1 MSFFSSLNKILSYSK
16 PKYHTMPELTFIKKT
31 VSQATLESEAISLTS
46 NDQSDDVYSSE
57 ILPHLLNSYTVK
69 DTDIVLK
76 NLHNKK
82 NSSSNSSIVSESSSN
97 QSKKLPILEKKN
109 LVLAFGS
116 LGVIYGDIGTS
127 PLYVYSTI
135 FSDFEPSDKDIMG
148 AMSCIFWLFTIV
160 VIVKYAFIV
169 LTLGPFKREGG
180 QIALYVKLIRYLRI
194 NKYKRVN
201 GITEDD
207 YDEVESDNDSTYS
220 CNLEKSNSSDNKDLD
235 QCSSNLNIN
244 SASSAQG
251 SMSSKISRKSIH
263 DDGVLDFDSA
273 SIKSN
278 RFYYKQNFIHKGLS
292 HYLTFSCFLG
302 CSLVFSDGLLTP
314 TTSVLSAI
322 GGITAPVPSLS
333 NYVMPISIVI
343 LLLLFAMQRFGSGK
357 VSFVFAPIILIW
369 MLTILTIGIINI
381 VKYDHSV
388 FKSLNP
394 VYAVKFLH
402 KRNVF
407 VLGSVL
413 LSITGCEAMFA
424 DVGHF
429 NKISIQMTLVGFV
442 YPCLMICYLGQTAFL
457 LHHRSPNDIKN
468 VFYACIPGGNKSNN
482 GLYWFVF
489 VIATFS
495 TIIASQALILSVFSI
510 LKQLIKL
517 KYFPNLRIVQ
527 TSKEHKGQIYIPIA
541 NWILMVAVCLTTVGF
556 RNSNNVTAAYGTG
569 ISLDFC
575 VTTSLIG
582 FCIIYIYNLHFMW
595 SVAMIM
601 LFGSLDLT
609 LVIASMK
616 KIPKGAW
623 FPLIV
628 CTISVSFLYVYNN
641 KIGKQEQKVREI
653 ISNQINSNSEDAIQH
668 NNLSVDNLSIE
679 KAATV
684 DEMLLTWAQQKSK
697 TMHKILSWL
706 I

>member
-1 MSFFSSLNKILSYSK
+1 
-16 PKYHTMPELTFIKKT
+16 MPELTFIKKT
-31 VSQATLESEAISLTS
+31 VSQATQESEAISLSS
-46 NDQSDDVYSSE
+46 NDQSDVMDSSD
-57 ILPHLLNSYTVK
+57 ILPHLLNSHTVK

-76 NLHNKK
+76 TPHKRKNL
-82 NSSSNSSIVSESSSN
+82 SCSSN
-97 QSKKLPILEKKN
+97 QPNKLPLFEKKN

-135 FSDFEPSDKDIMG
+135 FADFEPSDKDILG

-160 VIVKYAFIV
+160 VIFKYAFIV

-180 QIALYVKLIRYLRI
+180 QVALYVKLIRYLRI

-201 GITEDD
+201 GVTEDD
-207 YDEVESDNDSTYS
+207 YDEVESDDDDSIYS
-220 CNLEKSNSSDNKDLD
+220 HIVEKSDSSDNKIPDHH
-235 QCSSNLNIN
+235 SSTLNIN
-244 SASSAQG
+244 SASSVQE
-251 SMSSKISRKSIH
+251 SMSSKASRKSIH
-263 DDGVLDFDSA
+263 DDGVLDFDTA
-273 SIKSN
+273 SVKSK
-278 RFYYKQNFIHKGLS
+278 RFYYKQNFIHRILS

-343 LLLLFAMQRFGSGK
+343 LVLLFAMQRFGSGK
-357 VSFVFAPIILIW
+357 VSFVFAPMILVW
-369 MLTILTIGIINI
+369 MLTILIIGIINI

-394 VYAVKFLH
+394 AYAVRFLH

-407 VLGSVL
+407 VLGSVM

-457 LHHRSPNDIKN
+457 LHHRTPNDIEN
-468 VFYACIPGGNKSNN
+468 VFYACIPGGNKSTN

-517 KYFPNLRIVQ
+517 KYLPNLKIVQ

-541 NWILMVAVCLTTVGF
+541 NWILMIAVCLTTVGF

-569 ISLDFC
+569 ISMDFC
-575 VTTSLIG
+575 VTTGLIS

-595 SVAMIM
+595 AIAMVM
-601 LFGSLDLT
+601 AFGSLDLT

-616 KIPKGAW
+616 KVPKGAW
-623 FPLIV
+623 FPLVV
-628 CTISVSFLYVYNN
+628 CTLSVSFLYIYNN
-641 KIGKQEQKVREI
+641 KIGKKEQKIQEI
-653 ISNQINSNSEDAIQH
+653 ISSQINSSCEDAIQH
-668 NNLSVDNLSIE
+668 NNLSVEHLGID
-679 KAATV
+679 KAITV
-684 DEMLLTWAQQKSK
+684 DEMLLTWAQQRSK
-697 TMHKILSWL
+697 IMHKILSWL

>member
-1 MSFFSSLNKILSYSK
+1 
-16 PKYHTMPELTFIKKT
+16 MPELTFIEKT
-31 VSQATLESEAISLTS
+31 VSQATVESEAISLTS
-46 NDQSDDVYSSE
+46 NDQSDDMSSTN

-82 NSSSNSSIVSESSSN
+82 PSSSNSSIVSESNSN
-97 QSKKLPILEKKN
+97 QSKRLPILEKKN

-135 FSDFEPSDKDIMG
+135 FADFEPSDKDIIG

-160 VIVKYAFIV
+160 VIIKYAFIV

-207 YDEVESDNDSTYS
+207 YDEVESDDDDSLYS
-220 CNLEKSNSSDNKDLD
+220 SSLEKNNSSESKDID
-235 QCSSNLNIN
+235 HHSSSLNFN
-244 SASSAQG
+244 SASSVYTTSNHSVQE
-251 SMSSKISRKSIH
+251 SMSSRFSKKSIH
-263 DDGVLDFDSA
+263 DDGVLDFESA

-278 RFYYKQNFIHKGLS
+278 RFYYKQTFIHRVLS

-343 LLLLFAMQRFGSGK
+343 LVFLFAMQKFGSGK
-357 VSFVFAPIILIW
+357 VSFVFAPMILIW
-369 MLTILTIGIINI
+369 MLTILIIGIINI
-381 VKYDHSV
+381 IKYDHSV

-394 VYAVKFLH
+394 AYAVEFLH

-457 LHHRSPNDIKN
+457 LHHRSSEDIQN

-517 KYFPNLRIVQ
+517 KYFPNLKIVQ

-569 ISLDFC
+569 ISMDFC

-582 FCIIYIYNLHFMW
+582 FCIIYIYNLHFTW
-595 SVAMIM
+595 AIAMIM
-601 LFGSLDLT
+601 VFGSLDLT

-628 CTISVSFLYVYNN
+628 CTISVSFLYMYNN
-641 KIGKQEQKVREI
+641 KIGKKEQKIHEI
-653 ISNQINSNSEDAIQH
+653 ISNQINSNSEDTIQH
-668 NNLSVDNLSIE
+668 NNLSVQDLNID
-679 KAATV
+679 KDITV
-684 DEMLLTWAQQKSK
+684 DEMLLSWAQQKSK
-697 TMHKILSWL
+697 NLHKILTWL